1 MQVATTPDILI
12 CDTGLKG
19 GDVFRMLSA
28 IRHHEIGNNPFIA
41 IIAISW
47 DPTAKLVDQFAG
59 SGADYLVAAP
69 FSPKQ
74 IIDRIRA
81 IVHHRTPFV
90 VTSDYIGPDR
100 RDGGRGTELPL
111 IDVPNSLRAKVLGEY
126 NFRLMSQAIEETLIP
141 TGINQNPWA
150 HFRRPIDMIFQ
161 G

>member
-1 MQVATTPDILI
+1 MAFDNHQMNVSHIRPSWRIRPGHQVVGIIPHFYAGQWCTFTPAL
-12 CDTGLKG
+12 T
-19 GDVFRMLSA
+19 
-28 IRHHEIGNNPFIA
+28 
-41 IIAISW
+41 IAISW

-126 NFRLMSQAIEETLIP
+126 NFRLMSQAIEEKLIP
-141 TGINQNPWA
+141 TGINQNP
-150 HFRRPIDMIFQ
+150 
-161 G
+161 